1 MSSNPHAIA
10 SETRVTAARNHAM
23 ATRPLTRDDVLTMR
37 EVADLLR
44 LPLSTV
50 SEFARRGTL
59 PARKLGRRWIFLRDE
74 LEAALRAPTAQ

>member
-1 MSSNPHAIA
+1 M
-10 SETRVTAARNHAM
+10 AARS
-23 ATRPLTRDDVLTMR
+23 LTRDDVLTMR

-50 SEFARRGTL
+50 GEFARRGTL

-74 LEAALRAPTAQ
+74 LEDALRAAPTSLARSHEA